1 MQTILAEREWDER
14 LQQLAVFRKRFG
26 HCRVPPNWP
35 VHSGLAKWVARNRN
49 EFHRLPLERLEELHR
64 FGFDFGSDA
73 YWLSRFFELVEFKR
87 VHGHC
92 NIPIHWTDDPS
103 LGHWLSGQR
112 LRKDCLPVPRRKLLE
127 SVGMDWAPLESAWNK
142 CYQELRAFKE
152 AHGHC
157 SVPADW
163 TANPRLALWVGNQRR
178 RRRQSK
184 PQKQL
189 LDRLG
194 FDWTPGETVWKTHL
208 RELEEFKGRF
218 GHGNVPA
225 KWAGNPA
232 LGSWV
237 VSLRDR
243 GKKAVPAP
251 WKRRLDALKFDWSSA
266 RAQWWE
272 THFLELQSFKKQ
284 FGNCLVPK
292 GWPPNPGLGDWVS
305 TQRTR
310 RDEIS
315 SQRRRRLD
323 RLGFVWQL
331 VRMSPRKTWEHRIAE
346 LAVFK
351 NKFGHC
357 EVPSD
362 WPENQPLAAWAARQ
376 RSRDKGRL
384 TPAQKLRLEELGFSW
399 APREDHWQRR
409 FAELVLFRQRHGHCD
424 VPSDW
429 AENPELGRWV
439 LHQRYREHPLSTE
452 RIEKLH
458 RLGFRWPLRESARI
472 QIPIC

>member
-142 CYQELRAFKE
+142 CYQELRAFKA
-152 AHGHC
+152 AH
-157 SVPADW
+157 
-163 TANPRLALWVGNQRR
+163 
-178 RRRQSK
+178 
-184 PQKQL
+184 
-189 LDRLG
+189 
-194 FDWTPGETVWKTHL
+194 
-208 RELEEFKGRF
+208 
-218 GHGNVPA
+218 
-225 KWAGNPA
+225 
-232 LGSWV
+232 
-237 VSLRDR
+237 
-243 GKKAVPAP
+243 
-251 WKRRLDALKFDWSSA
+251 
-266 RAQWWE
+266 
-272 THFLELQSFKKQ
+272 
-284 FGNCLVPK
+284 
-292 GWPPNPGLGDWVS
+292 
-305 TQRTR
+305 
-310 RDEIS
+310 
-315 SQRRRRLD
+315 
-323 RLGFVWQL
+323 
-331 VRMSPRKTWEHRIAE
+331 
-346 LAVFK
+346 
-351 NKFGHC
+351 GHC